1 MRYINQITHLNLQV
15 WLTSFTFT
23 ISLCVLQNVLTMSD
37 ELMQL
42 ANRKIKVCFP
52 SLNIFSEISN

>member
-23 ISLCVLQNVLTMSD
+23 LSLSVLQNVLNHVG
-37 ELMQL
+37 L
-42 ANRKIKVCFP
+42 AYAIG
-52 SLNIFSEISN
+52 